1 MKCSVELP
9 IENLNLSGRFDYDFV
24 IASTYVEH
32 LDYRMYYSKQ
42 PPGRFTILDNGA
54 FETGEAMKDSAYLA
68 LAQGLNP
75 NVLVIPDVYK
85 DPKGTL
91 DRFHT
96 FMRAWEEVAP
106 VLDHIELMGVIQA
119 GGSVE
124 MAHAFGVLYST
135 HNIKWIGVPYA
146 CELDRYQLIS
156 SHPEWEN
163 VHILGLPVLT
173 EVHSLRLL
181 KNVKTIDSSLPVK
194 ATKEYKDVEVCLR
207 AESYVKPGDKTL
219 GKELLERNLNAFW
232 NICQG

>member
-9 IENLNLSGRFDYDFV
+9 IENLNLSDQFDYDFV

-32 LDYRMYYSKQ
+32 LEYRKWYTNLT
-42 PPGRFTILDNGA
+42 RFTILDNGA
-54 FETGEAMKDSAYLA
+54 FETGAAMKDSDYIN
-68 LAQGLNP
+68 LAQRLTP

-85 DPKGTL
+85 DPKSTL
-91 DRFHT
+91 DRFHD
-96 FMRAWEEVAP
+96 FMRVWEENGI
-106 VLDHIELMGVIQA
+106 LHHTELMGVIQA

-124 MAHAFGVLYST
+124 MAHALGVLYST

-173 EVHSLRLL
+173 EVQGLGLL
-181 KNVKTIDSSLPVK
+181 ENVKTIDSSLPVK
-194 ATKEYKDVEVCLR
+194 VTAVGKKLGPTLAATDYVASDDLSLDKDLLKHNLITFRSVCR
-207 AESYVKPGDKTL
+207 GDP
-219 GKELLERNLNAFW
+219 
-232 NICQG
+232 